1 MSEPG
6 KEIKD
11 GFFTRVVIV
20 GDSFISSFS
29 KMWPKN
35 SKIKPYFLY
44 KDDITLNQILRFK
57 IQNHAYLKNSE
68 KIFVL
73 FICGLHELSLYSTYK
88 FHGCHGIHLPFKYIR
103 KIENDSR
110 TVNRYLKEM
119 TTLKEKLEN
128 GNGVFVAFSYLP
140 EIDIG
145 YISHALSE
153 LSHSKNFGCS
163 CNFPLGTSSSVESIN
178 SISNINRNIF
188 YRNLNETKLGI
199 FEYSPVNITFYFEYW
214 CMYSKKRKL
223 KENSDVFTL
232 SHLLSKYVYEEAVV
246 KSNVNN
252 GDSGVC
258 SPVTLHTTVS
268 DTGRTLIIGD
278 MWIKYVAENWNMKLD
293 IKPFFYCKNGLT
305 FNCIRKV
312 ITSVERTGDRLL
324 IISAI
329 PSGEFLTISK
339 FSECKDHSPLEYPVP
354 NMRLLKDPL
363 AYAEYVIKKLDLL
376 SVHACERSKIVFLT
390 CYPAFF
396 KNYYKSLYEKHIK
409 NNSSH
414 GNSKSLE
421 DMHDCS
427 DFETKLEH
435 CFKKINKHAASLNK
449 ELGIPTC
456 NVFSLMHKLSA
467 NDRPVFPTEAKA
479 VSESLQK
486 KLLQLFEKYVCSLY
500 NENIFGG
507 NYKSKIDEK
516 NSTKETITDVILKN
530 AEIKVKIENKSVDEN
545 TKPNSAEPSEKSRIV
560 VFKEKKKSST
570 ISDKNLAHSSGV
582 KSKREGAKK
591 SFIKLEGK
599 KDEPDEDDSHHP
611 KSSFSDFRRHDSSS
625 SYHHYNEEYSYQY
638 DYLVSSPSRL
648 KKPNNLLHLHLFFLC
663 LCYQESPYQIM
674 FVYYT
679 NPSRDI
685 VRTQNVPFYRYE
697 SRSKYS
703 RDFPLRGRKRSY
715 TRSRSKD
722 RRSNRSR
729 SKDRYS
735 RGINKDRRYIR
746 SRSKDRTFY
755 RNRSRDRKRSRSKSQ
770 NRNKRHSRS
779 RSRSSSRK
787 RPRNSRSPYRK
798 HHKSKHNSTKSDRS
812 YRSKSRS
819 KSKNRSSGKLELS
832 REISALEKNAVANL
846 WEAHSREREMYRKHP
861 ENHPDHDRVKRMWLN
876 IMSSQG
882 LNTFDQSIL
891 QFWWEYW
898 PKKMEEL
905 IEESWEEKKLKCLA
919 ILSSKRKASKS
930 PASSNSNSSDADS
943 EYERHS
949 KKKKTSKSKKAK
961 RKKKSR
967 KISPSRSKDKEKLLI
982 SDNVPTSVDEMEGL
996 LQEFVRKN
1004 SKSFEETS
1012 SKRYPVEKKVTKFN
1026 TSKGSEEMLDVFSIL
1041 CQISDKF
1048 GALGMSLTVLHQK
1061 AVECVKN
1068 DLSPYNC
1075 IDEDAKML
1083 LDLISDKIKKMLEN
1097 SDMTFVQRA
1106 IVQEAHD
1113 RLLPFLE
1120 SFEKFKEPSVN
1131 IESLA
1136 KATLGLQTSEVID
1149 FIKADLEYKG
1159 HKNFSRQNLSD
1170 IYLQVQNYQMK
1181 ALDFSRP
1188 SSSTSSFFS

>member
-1 MSEPG
+1 MSSFPYVQVIFLLICGDGHITLKNLQEPG
-6 KEIKD
+6 KEIED
-11 GFFTRVVIV
+11 GSFTRVVIV
-20 GDSFISSFS
+20 GDSFISSFI
-29 KMWPKN
+29 KMWPEN
-35 SKIKPYFLY
+35 SKVKPYFLY
-44 KDDITLNQILRFK
+44 KDNITLNQILRFK
-57 IQNHAYLKNSE
+57 IQNHAYLNNSE

-88 FHGCHGIHLPFKYIR
+88 FHGCHGIHLPFKFIR
-103 KIENDSR
+103 KVENDSR

-119 TTLKEKLEN
+119 TNLKEKLEN
-128 GNGVFVAFSYLP
+128 DNGVFVAFSYLP
-140 EIDIG
+140 KIDIA

-153 LSHSKNFGCS
+153 LSRSKNFDCS
-163 CNFPLGTSSSVESIN
+163 CNFSLGTSSSVESTN

-199 FEYSPVNITFYFEYW
+199 FEYTPVNVTFHFEGW
-214 CMYSKKRKL
+214 CMYSKKLKL
-223 KENSDVFTL
+223 KENSDVL
-232 SHLLSKYVYEEAVV
+232 SLSYLLDQYVYEETDV
-246 KSNVNN
+246 KSNVKK
-252 GDSGVC
+252 GDVDSGVC
-258 SPVTLHTTVS
+258 SPVTLHTKIS

-278 MWIKYVAENWNMKLD
+278 MWIKYVSENWDMKLD
-293 IKPFFYCKNGLT
+293 IKPYFYCKNGLT
-305 FNCIRKV
+305 FNSIRKV
-312 ITSVERTGDRLL
+312 ITSVEKTGDRLL

-339 FSECKDHSPLEYPVP
+339 LSECKDHSPLEYPVP
-354 NMRLLKDPL
+354 NMLLLKDPL
-363 AYAEYVIKKLDLL
+363 AYAEY
-376 SVHACERSKIVFLT
+376 
-390 CYPAFF
+390 
-396 KNYYKSLYEKHIK
+396 SLYEKHIK

-456 NVFSLMHKLSA
+456 NVFSLMHKLAA
-467 NDRPVFPTEAKA
+467 NNRPVFPTEAKA
-479 VSESLQK
+479 IPESLQK

-500 NENIFGG
+500 NENIFAD

-516 NSTKETITDVILKN
+516 NTSKDTITDVILRN
-530 AEIKVKIENKSVDEN
+530 ADIKVKIENKSADES
-545 TKPNSAEPSEKSRIV
+545 TKSNSAEPSEKSRIV
-560 VFKEKKKSST
+560 VFKEKKKTST
-570 ISDKNLAHSSGV
+570 ISEKKLAHSSDV
-582 KSKREGAKK
+582 KSKRKGPKK
-591 SFIKLEGK
+591 SFTKVEHK
-599 KDEPDEDDSHHP
+599 KDEPDNDDSHHP
-611 KSSFSDFRRHDSSS
+611 KSSSSDFRRHDSSS
-625 SYHHYNEEYSYQY
+625 SYHRSNEQYLYYQN
-638 DYLVSSPSRL
+638 DYLVSSP
-648 KKPNNLLHLHLFFLC
+648 
-663 LCYQESPYQIM
+663 
-674 FVYYT
+674 
-679 NPSRDI
+679 D
-685 VRTQNVPFYRYE
+685 RYE

-703 RDFPLRGRKRSY
+703 RDFPLRERKRSY

-722 RRSNRSR
+722 RKSSRSR

-755 RNRSRDRKRSRSKSQ
+755 RNRSRDRRRSRSKSR

-787 RPRNSRSPYRK
+787 RSRSSRSPDRK

-819 KSKNRSSGKLELS
+819 KSKNRSSGKLDLPREL
-832 REISALEKNAVANL
+832 SALEKNAVANL

-876 IMSSQG
+876 IMNSQG
-882 LNTFDQSIL
+882 LNTFDPSVL
-891 QFWWEYW
+891 QCWWEYW
-898 PKKMEEL
+898 LKKMEEL
-905 IEESWEEKKLKCLA
+905 IEASWEEKKHKCLTV
-919 ILSSKRKASKS
+919 LSSKRKTSKS
-930 PASSNSNSSDADS
+930 PASSNSNSSSSDS

-949 KKKKTSKSKKAK
+949 KKKKRSKSKKSK
-961 RKKKSR
+961 QKKKSR
-967 KISPSRSKDKEKLLI
+967 KSSPSRSKDKEKLLI
-982 SDNVPTSVDEMEGL
+982 SDNVPTSVDEMERL
-996 LQEFVRKN
+996 LQEFVKKN
-1004 SKSFEETS
+1004 SKSYEETT
-1012 SKRYPVEKKVTKFN
+1012 SKRYPVEKKVTKFS

-1120 SFEKFKEPSVN
+1120 SFEKSKEPSVN

-1136 KATLGLQTSEVID
+1136 KATLGLQASEIIG
-1149 FIKADLEYKG
+1149 FIKANLEYKG
-1159 HKNFSRQNLSD
+1159 HKNLSRQNLSD
-1170 IYLQVQNYQMK
+1170 IYLQRFTKKKLSILHSYLQK
-1181 ALDFSRP
+1181 
-1188 SSSTSSFFS
+1188 TI